1 MLLSTNFTNA
11 CLKTTNLQDTKV
23 DNSLFVNTDIRGAN
37 ISNVDFSTAVT
48 RGIKYNDEMLWQ
60 NSTFINN

>member
-1 MLLSTNFTNA
+1 M
-11 CLKTTNLQDTKV
+11 
-23 DNSLFVNTDIRGAN
+23 NTDIRGVN